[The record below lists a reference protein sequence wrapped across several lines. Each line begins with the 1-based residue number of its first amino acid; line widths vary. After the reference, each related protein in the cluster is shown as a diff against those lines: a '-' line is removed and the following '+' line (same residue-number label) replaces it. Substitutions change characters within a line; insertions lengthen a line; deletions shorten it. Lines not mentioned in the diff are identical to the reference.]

1 MEPENIVSAA
11 TEALDETAKKIEA
24 GAAAVGAE
32 GTAVAEAIADSA
44 TPNDGA
50 TVTDNDPAAPS
61 EAIAAQEAQPP
72 GAQE

>member
-50 TVTDNDPAAPS
+50 TVTDNDPAVPAQEPQPP
-61 EAIAAQEAQPP
+61 AAQE
-72 GAQE
+72 